1 MRELEIFVVAVDV
14 ASAAGPVQTRGR
26 RRPRARVREVTQ
38 IAVADDDAFLQRRA
52 LASLDDRAL
61 KDIGLSRSDI
71 FVETTKPFWRR

>member
-1 MRELEIFVVAVDV
+1 MVRIMTISSIRRALGRYDIGDLSLLIATLLEW
-14 ASAAGPVQTRGR
+14 R
-26 RRPRARVREVTQ
+26 RLAR
-38 IAVADDDAFLQRRA
+38 QRRA

>member
-1 MRELEIFVVAVDV
+1 MVRIMTISSIRRALGRYGIADPSLLIETLLEW
-14 ASAAGPVQTRGR
+14 R
-26 RRPRARVREVTQ
+26 RLAR
-38 IAVADDDAFLQRRA
+38 QRRA

>member
-1 MRELEIFVVAVDV
+1 MVRIMTISSIRRALGRYGIGDLSLLIATLLEW
-14 ASAAGPVQTRGR
+14 R
-26 RRPRARVREVTQ
+26 RLAR
-38 IAVADDDAFLQRRA
+38 QRRA